1 MGENIPLYFYQAL
14 FHVCPYLN
22 NVLIGVVNQMQRFE
36 GLRTNL
42 DLIVPVRIGVTNS
55 EAMRRQMVITSVLS
69 EHIHTVHWGSGENST
84 EVPIDLPMH
93 CIGPCF
99 VQREDMVFFEILSE
113 NFGLHA
119 HPGRICSVA

>member
-22 NVLIGVVNQMQRFE
+22 NVLIGVHNQMQRFE

-55 EAMRRQMVITSVLS
+55 EAMRQMVITSLSVLS
-69 EHIHTVHWGSGENST
+69 EHIHTVHWGSGEKL
-84 EVPIDLPMH
+84 D
-93 CIGPCF
+93 
-99 VQREDMVFFEILSE
+99 
-113 NFGLHA
+113 
-119 HPGRICSVA
+119 